1 MSSGSMHEWIDAL
14 VAALR
19 GDAAL
24 MAVATGV
31 YQEAAPPEAT
41 YPFVLVRFV
50 TGSDPRLLRGGWA
63 VRTFDLVA
71 VSQSTASTEAETLLG
86 LLEAALER
94 APLAIAR
101 HTQVS
106 LRREVPIWRRGVADD
121 GLTYWQA
128 GGTYSL
134 RYI

>member
-1 MSSGSMHEWIDAL
+1 MHEWIDAL
-14 VAALR
+14 VAALA

-24 MAVATGV
+24 MAVAPGV
-31 YQEAAPPEAT
+31 YQEVAPPEAG

-50 TGSDPRLLRGGWA
+50 SGSDPRMLRGGWV
-63 VRTFDLVA
+63 VRTFDLVG
-71 VSQSTASTEAETLLG
+71 VSQSTSSTQAEILFG
-86 LLEAALER
+86 LLEAALDR
-94 APLAIAR
+94 APLGIAG
-101 HTQVS
+101 HKQVS